1 MKMVAGGTPVSSAML
16 HDQHKEAKGGNLDRG
31 IPYRAAELGSKPN
44 SAKVD
49 ETEKPELGT

>member
-1 MKMVAGGTPVSSAML
+1 MINTRK
-16 HDQHKEAKGGNLDRG
+16 QREENQDRG